1 MSETGGKKERKKKGK
16 GEWRKEV
23 GGGARRMEGGAGRV
37 AQKEE
42 KLWFLIWSPGPHLSG
57 SLDSS
62 R

>member
-23 GGGARRMEGGAGRV
+23 GGARRMEGGAGRV